1 MRLLIAT
8 TIALIILAIAAP
20 AAAQNYSVRKPGRQ
34 FVTVSIDW
42 MHTEP
47 LHFASHP
54 LADLVGRE
62 VASIPLQNFEYRTRD
77 EAIEIDV
84 IEFKKRN
91 RGFSAAVYPFGLSI
105 GTTLGLRASVET
117 LPVIRIGFAGA
128 GAPAP
133 YALTGAKAYDF
144 GVGIFV
150 ADRSVGFGLGAQAF
164 VLGGIGRINADGARE
179 GSRTFAEG
187 GGGLM
192 VGPVGVQLA
201 AKFAWNKLD
210 DPVEHRFLTI
220 PVTLRGTVSF

>member
-8 TIALIILAIAAP
+8 AIALVILTIAAP
-20 AAAQNYSVRKPGRQ
+20 AAAQNYSVTKPRRQ
-34 FVTVSIDW
+34 FVTFSVDW

-47 LHFASHP
+47 LHFANHP
-54 LADLVGRE
+54 LEDLVGRE
-62 VASIPLQNFEYRTRD
+62 VAAIHLQDFEYRTRD
-77 EAIEIDV
+77 EAIAIDV

-117 LPVIRIGFAGA
+117 MPVIRINFAGA

-144 GVGIFV
+144 GGGIFV

-164 VLGGIGRINADGARE
+164 VIGGIGRIKADGDRE